1 MGTHLYS
8 VIFSL
13 NINVNNIICGPKLLK
28 EISYIKGRNEVLG
41 LVPSR
46 LFLIL
51 TGVAQRKR
59 AGLITPRSLDRN
71 GSPVSFQFDSFKE
84 TVCHS

>member
-1 MGTHLYS
+1 VGTHLYS

-41 LVPSR
+41 IKQVVSNLNR
-46 LFLIL
+46 C
-51 TGVAQRKR
+51 G
-59 AGLITPRSLDRN
+59 AGLITLRSLDRDE
-71 GSPVSFQFDSFKE
+71 SPVSFQFGSFTE